1 MDARELTAYIEWL
14 SAGREAGEQ
23 AASSLARL
31 SERSWEA
38 WFRDTPPARTPHT
51 LEALLDA
58 AHLLLTRDPRRAL
71 ALTGFVLAH
80 LDDVAFPPFALLGPV
95 MLRGRTWKE
104 RGNALLKMDDVR
116 NALIAF
122 ETAAA
127 IYATEAAARPE
138 LAAATRGAALAR
150 HLLGES
156 ERALEL
162 IREGAEVFAAHGE
175 VREQAVS
182 RLYEG
187 VIHFDSGRYENAA
200 RLFREALEH
209 ALAVGDAELVAQLH
223 NNLGHCAELLQDR
236 EAARAHL
243 TRALALFEEHDMVAE
258 RPRAILG
265 LAQVLADEG
274 LLARAI
280 AELEEVQRMFLT
292 SGRHLQAAGTALDIV
307 ELLILTGNE
316 DGIYDR
322 VSEMVRVFAEAGVV
336 REAMRALSFVRS
348 VAGRGTL
355 RADDVSREWAVIRGV
370 SAPGREST
378 PSA

>member
-1 MDARELTAYIEWL
+1 MDARALTAYIEWL
-14 SAGREAGEQ
+14 SAGREAGEE
-23 AASSLARL
+23 AASALAHIA
-31 SERSWEA
+31 ERSWDA

-51 LEALLDA
+51 LEALLDRS
-58 AHLLLTRDPRRAL
+58 HLLLTRDPRRAL

-80 LDDVAFPPFALLGPV
+80 LDDVAFPPFTPLGPV

-116 NALIAF
+116 GALLAF

-127 IYATEAAARPE
+127 IYATEPVAEPE
-138 LAAATRGAALAR
+138 LATAFRGAALAR
-150 HLLGES
+150 HMLGES
-156 ERALEL
+156 ERALVL
-162 IREGAEVFAAHGE
+162 IREGIEVFAAHGE
-175 VREQAVS
+175 VREQEVS

-187 VIHFDSGRYENAA
+187 VIHFDSGRYELAA
-200 RLFREALEH
+200 EVFREALED
-209 ALAVGDAELVAQLH
+209 ALAVGDAELVAQFH

-236 EAARAHL
+236 EEARAHL

-265 LAQVLADEG
+265 LAQVLADDG
-274 LLARAI
+274 LVARAI
-280 AELEEVQRMFLT
+280 AELEEVQRTFLA
-292 SGRHLQAAGTALDIV
+292 SGRHFQAAGTALDVV
-307 ELLILTGNE
+307 ELLILTGND

-322 VSEMVRVFAEAGVV
+322 VSEMVRTFAEAGVV

-355 RADDVSREWAVIRGV
+355 RAEDVSREWAVIRGL
-370 SAPGREST
+370 SRARESS